1 MNVVVLG
8 ASEKEHRYSNMAVKR
23 LKDNGHNVFPV
34 HTTAKNIHGISVY
47 RSLSDIKEEIHTIT
61 VYVGKELSD
70 KMADDIIN
78 ANPKRII
85 FNPGSENY
93 DLSDM
98 AEKKGIEVVFGCTLV
113 MLASGVF

>member
-8 ASEKEHRYSNMAVKR
+8 ASGKEHRYSNMAVKR

-34 HTTAKNIHGISVY
+34 HATAKEVHGIPVYGSLPEIRDQIHTISVY
-47 RSLSDIKEEIHTIT
+47 VSKEN
-61 VYVGKELSD
+61 SD
-70 KMADDIIN
+70 KIADDILN
-78 ANPKRII
+78 MKPKRII
-85 FNPGSENY
+85 FNPGAENY